1 MGNKMVLDIEFDG
14 QVDRTDLEKVAE
26 QAVVVLSDVVKVVAT
41 LPDGPDTAWAESD
54 FTDDG
59 TGLVVSSHGR
69 NWL

>member
-14 QVDRTDLEKVAE
+14 QVDRSDLEKVAE

-41 LPDGPDTAWAESD
+41 LPDGPDTAWAASD
-54 FTDDG
+54 FADDG
-59 TGLVVSSHGR
+59 TEMVSSHGR